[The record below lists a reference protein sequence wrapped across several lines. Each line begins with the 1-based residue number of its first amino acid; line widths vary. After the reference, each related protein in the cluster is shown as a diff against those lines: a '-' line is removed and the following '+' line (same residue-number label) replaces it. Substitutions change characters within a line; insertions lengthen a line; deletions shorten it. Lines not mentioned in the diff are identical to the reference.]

1 MAVLIIAPERD
12 EHAQAVGREIGRL
25 GVRAEI
31 VDVGAFPETISL
43 TMRYE
48 CCTGRRAFH
57 LEGHGGRLNLAE
69 FGSVWWRRPSHP
81 SITGAMGRPS
91 HRLFAANEAQEAL
104 NGLWHS
110 MDADWINNP
119 ALDYVAQ
126 RKAYQLSAAQ
136 DVGLT
141 IPATLITSDP
151 FEARKFVDAR
161 GYRNVVYKSF
171 SSTADE
177 WRETRLLREDEI
189 QLLDLVRHA
198 PVIFQSYAPAIY
210 DLRITVIDDRIFPAA
225 IFSQETDY
233 TIDCRIDI
241 GNARI
246 EQVALPP
253 AVEAQL
259 LALMRRVGLVY
270 GAIDM
275 RLQPDGTYV
284 FLELNPA
291 GQFLYIE
298 VASGLPIT
306 VAMAAALVKRDQARS
321 RDRLDPVLDTGLA
334 CPGDHDAMMHSERAD
349 TA

>member
-12 EHAQAVGREIGRL
+12 EHAQAVGREIARL
-25 GVRAEI
+25 GARCEI
-31 VDVGAFPETISL
+31 VDTGQFPETASL

-57 LEGHGGRLNLAE
+57 LERRGSTLNLAE
-69 FGSVWWRRPSHP
+69 FGSVWWRRPNHP

-110 MDADWINNP
+110 MNAEWINNP

-126 RKAYQLSAAQ
+126 RKAYQLSMAQ

-177 WRETRLLREDEI
+177 WRETRLLREEEV
-189 QLLDLVRHA
+189 QLLDLVRHT
-198 PVIFQSYAPAIY
+198 PVIFQNYADAAY
-210 DLRITVIDDRIFPAA
+210 DLRITVIEDRIFPAA
-225 IFSQETDY
+225 IFSQETGY

-253 AVEAQL
+253 EVEERL
-259 LALMRRVGLVY
+259 LTLMRRMGLVY

-306 VAMAAALVKRDQARS
+306 VAMAAALVKCDRTRS
-321 RDRLDPVLDTGLA
+321 LYRPKHVLDARPT
-334 CPGDHDAMMHSERAD
+334 CPGDHEAIMSSRP
-349 TA
+349 